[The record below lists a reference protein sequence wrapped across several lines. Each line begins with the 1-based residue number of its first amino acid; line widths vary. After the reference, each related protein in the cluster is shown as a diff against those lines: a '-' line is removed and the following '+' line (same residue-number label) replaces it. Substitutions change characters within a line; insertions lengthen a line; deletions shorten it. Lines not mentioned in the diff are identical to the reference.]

1 MDNTTTIKST
11 EEDKI
16 FLKKQKEKEWKR
28 EYMRVYQANRRL
40 YDPTY
45 KEKINRR
52 ASINNMKS
60 YNKNKEIKTEQ
71 RDKIINENKEIYD
84 LIVSYFNKVETKLP
98 QSIANIKGGM
108 ITHYNKANKRLNDIV
123 IDYAITA

>member
-1 MDNTTTIKST
+1 MDNTTTIKAT